1 MKKQRT
7 GKVISDKMQFTVK
20 VEVVNLVSHPFYKKV
35 IKQKSKFTAHNPD
48 NKARL
53 GDTVKI
59 IETRPLS
66 KTKRWKVI
74 EILKASKSQNS
85 LSEAGLPTKP
95 ADSSAK
101 RGASMPKPKKAS
113 RKDKR

>member
-7 GKVISDKMQFTVK
+7 GKVISDKMQSTVK

-48 NKARL
+48 NKAKL

-74 EILKASKSQNS
+74 EILKASKSQHS
-85 LSEAGLPTKP
+85 PTKP
-95 ADSSAK
+95 ADSSTK
-101 RGASMPKPKKAS
+101 RASMPKSKKLS
-113 RKDKR
+113 RKGKR